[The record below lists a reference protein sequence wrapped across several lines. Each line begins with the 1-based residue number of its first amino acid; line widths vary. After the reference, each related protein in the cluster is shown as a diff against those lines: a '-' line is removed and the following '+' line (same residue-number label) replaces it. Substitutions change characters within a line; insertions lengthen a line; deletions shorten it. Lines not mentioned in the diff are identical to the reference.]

1 MKLLS
6 QTLLSL
12 MMVAMI
18 AAVSCDGPV
27 ATSKENKDSDKA
39 NPMEMPAP
47 VQIKLGDP
55 LPSNLFVELAKV
67 VNPTVVSISVVVK
80 QQMQMQNPWGG
91 GGRDP
96 LFEMFEDFMGPR
108 GRGRPQEERPAKPQ
122 AIGTGFVIDEAGL
135 IITNNHVIEQAD
147 DIKVQFVGDAERS
160 YDAEIVGKDAR
171 TDIALIRVKAGK
183 KLPFVRLGSSDKT
196 EVGEWVAAFG
206 NPYGHTFSMSKGI
219 VSAKGRSIRDLNAV
233 PFIQTDASI
242 NPGNS
247 GGPLVNIRGEV
258 IGVNA
263 AVDARAQGIGFAIP
277 IDHVKSILPQLK
289 EKGEVTYGYLGVEM
303 APISRQAIAAL
314 KLPSDQGALIV
325 GIVPGSPADKGGLQP
340 YDVVTEVSGKK
351 IKDIQDLGD
360 SIKDSQVG
368 KDAKVVVIRE
378 GKSKTMTISIT
389 APPKSMREA
398 RRGPPPAEPKSGVE
412 APHNIGFKTQDW
424 SPALVKE
431 FDIPPDAP
439 KGPVIVQVQA
449 NSAAA
454 LNGLRRGDMILDVNR
469 VPVKSGADV
478 TKNLS
483 QGSNL
488 LRVYSK
494 GRVNLIFIELEN

>member
-1 MKLLS
+1 MKLFS
-6 QTLLSL
+6 PHSIVSVVF
-12 MMVAMI
+12 VALI

-27 ATSKENKDSDKA
+27 ATSKEQTSEKTGA
-39 NPMEMPAP
+39 AEMPAP

-55 LPSNLFVELAKV
+55 MPANLFVELAKV
-67 VNPTVVSISVVVK
+67 VNPTVVSISVVVRP
-80 QQMQMQNPWGG
+80 QMQFQNPWG
-91 GGRDP
+91 RDP
-96 LFEMFEDFMGPR
+96 FFDMFEDFMGPR
-108 GRGRPQEERPAKPQ
+108 GRGRPQEERAPKPQ
-122 AIGTGFVIDEAGL
+122 AIGTGFVIEENGL
-135 IITNNHVIEQAD
+135 IITNNHVIDQAD
-147 DIKVQFVGDAERS
+147 DIKVQFVGEPDRS

-183 KLPFVRLGSSDKT
+183 KLPFVKLGSSDKT

-277 IDHVKSILPQLK
+277 IDHVKTILPQLK
-289 EKGEVTYGYLGVEM
+289 DRGEVTYGYLGVEM

-314 KLPSDQGALIV
+314 KLPSENGALIV

-340 YDVVTEVSGKK
+340 YDVVTDFGGKK
-351 IKDIQDLGD
+351 IKDVQDLSD
-360 SIKDSQVG
+360 AVKDSQIG
-368 KDAKVVVIRE
+368 KETKAVVIRE
-378 GKSKTMTISIT
+378 GKTKNLSIAIA
-389 APPKSMREA
+389 APPKSPREV
-398 RRGPPPAEPKSGVE
+398 RRGAPPESKPGIE

-424 SPALVKE
+424 SEKLARE
-431 FDIPPDAP
+431 FDIPADAP
-439 KGPVIVQVQA
+439 RGPIIVQVQA

-469 VPVKSGADV
+469 VPVKSSVDV
-478 TKNLS
+478 TKNLI

-494 GRVNLIFIELEN
+494 GRVSLVFIELDN